1 MSDKDDR
8 PALDLDKA
16 AQQGFVAFF
25 RSLPA
30 KEPTTL
36 RLFARKASSHGG
48 GDFYSAHGDDAL
60 LIAQEFFKTS
70 SVLKHL
76 GPASNPLPGCTL
88 SYANFQQLLAD
99 ALLNRGWKIQIWNS
113 TGRAANQWQLAR
125 EASPGNLQQV
135 ENDLPDSAW
144 LPTAAAPAPDPVLVA
159 ILIQDDAQ
167 PAATAAASQ
176 AAAPTTRH
184 VGVALANASDKT
196 LALAEI
202 HDTDQLAHLEALLIQ
217 LGVKEVLVSTGVTDA
232 RLATLLDAATV
243 VTTQYSA
250 DAFKS
255 PPAATA
261 LHRLLSTATP
271 PAAADALIS
280 THPLAAR
287 ALGAVLDFLDLATD
301 RHAPHQFS
309 LTAHHV
315 GGSMRLDQHA
325 VAALNLVGD
334 GARKSTHLYGLL
346 NKCVTGAGSRTLQ
359 TWIRQPLVD
368 RAAIETRLGIV
379 EALVDD
385 AAVRDAVRDWLTQA
399 PDVGRLGMKLRKDR
413 ATLADVAALYRLVAR
428 LPDLRPVLVDD
439 PSSTALGDRYA
450 SVLDQIEADLAPFA
464 EKVTETLD
472 LDAWG
477 DHNDVRIRASLDPE
491 LEELHAQMAA
501 AREEIETEASRV
513 AGMLGLELGKV
524 VKVDQSAIH
533 GYHLRVSLTHSSLIR
548 QKKKDL
554 IELAT
559 LKSGVLFTT
568 PALRAVSNKL
578 TDLAGQYDTL
588 QAAMVKEFMAA
599 MQAYLPTF
607 TTLNDTLSEL
617 DVLAAF
623 AHVSVHAPTP
633 YVRPAL
639 NDEGRVHLPNLR
651 HPCIEMQDLVQFIP
665 NDATLVCGESAFQII
680 TGPNM
685 GGKSTYARSVG
696 LAALMAQLGCFI
708 PTDPGA
714 TLPIFDAIQCRI
726 GAGDQQ
732 FRGVSTFMAEMLETA
747 SILRS
752 ATPQSLVIMDELG
765 RGTSTYDGF
774 GLAYAIAHYL
784 ATVVTPAAT
793 LFATHFHEL
802 TTLAEKVPGVV
813 NRHVVAHVEDGQGI
827 TLLYKVADGAA
838 THSYGIHVAKLAGFA
853 PRVVALAQAK
863 ADELERAA
871 SQGGGCGK
879 KRGREEEGEEDGAVE
894 LARRIAAEVRDV
906 DLSAPDAREKVER
919 IRKRYAAAVRG
930 CPRLAA
936 LVGGAV
942 VGGGAVKA

>member
-25 RSLPA
+25 RSLPS
-30 KEPTTL
+30 KEPNTL

-99 ALLNRGWKIQIWNS
+99 ALLNRGWKVQIWHS
-113 TGRAANQWQLAR
+113 TGRSANQWQLAR

-135 ENDLPDSAW
+135 EHDLPDSAW

-159 ILIQDDAQ
+159 ILIQDDEQ
-167 PAATAAASQ
+167 PASTVASQ
-176 AAAPTTRH
+176 AAAPATRH

-217 LGVKEVLVSTGVTDA
+217 LGVKEVLVPTGVTDA
-232 RLATLLDAATV
+232 RLTTLLDAATV
-243 VTTQYSA
+243 VTTRYSA

-255 PPAATA
+255 PPVATA

-271 PAAADALIS
+271 PAAADALIT

-287 ALGAVLDFLDLATD
+287 ALSAVLDFLDLATD
-301 RHAPHQFS
+301 RHAAHQFS

-359 TWIRQPLVD
+359 SWIRQPLVE
-368 RAAIETRLGIV
+368 RAAIETRLGLV

-439 PSSTALGDRYA
+439 PTSTALADRYA
-450 SVLDQIEADLAPFA
+450 AVLDQIETDLAPFS

-472 LDAWG
+472 VDAWG
-477 DHNDVRIRASLDPE
+477 DHNDVRIRATLDPE
-491 LEELHAQMAA
+491 LEELHEQMAA
-501 AREEIETEASRV
+501 TREEIEPEANRV

-533 GYHLRVSLTHSSLIR
+533 GHHLRVSLTHSSLIR

-578 TDLAGQYDTL
+578 TDLAGLYDTL

-623 AHVSVHAPTP
+623 AQVSVHAPTP
-633 YVRPAL
+633 YVRPTL
-639 NDEGRVHLPNLR
+639 NDKGRVHLPNLR
-651 HPCIEMQDLVQFIP
+651 HPCIEVQDLVQFIP
-665 NDATLVCGESAFQII
+665 NDATLVRGESAFQII

-696 LAALMAQLGCFI
+696 LAALMTQLGCFI

-752 ATPQSLVIMDELG
+752 ATPNSLVIMDELG

-784 ATVVTPAAT
+784 ATVVKPAAT

-802 TTLAEKVPGVV
+802 TTLADKVPGVV
-813 NRHVVAHVEDGQGI
+813 NRHVVAHVDDTQGI

-871 SQGGGCGK
+871 SHGGGTGR
-879 KRGREEEGEEDGAVE
+879 KRAREEEDGAVE

-906 DLSAPDAREKVER
+906 DLSKPDAREKVER
-919 IRKRYAAAVRG
+919 IRARYAAAVRG
-930 CPRLAA
+930 CSRLAA
-936 LVGGAV
+936 LVGGGV
-942 VGGGAVKA
+942 VGAGESVGT

>member
-30 KEPTTL
+30 KDPTTL

-99 ALLNRGWKIQIWNS
+99 ALLNRGWKIQIWHS

-135 ENDLPDSAW
+135 EHDLPDSAW

-159 ILIQDDAQ
+159 ILIQDDGQ
-167 PAATAAASQ
+167 PASTAASQ

-217 LGVKEVLVSTGVTDA
+217 LGVKEVLVPTGVADA
-232 RLATLLDAATV
+232 RLSTLLDAATV
-243 VTTQYSA
+243 VTTRYSA
-250 DAFKS
+250 DAFNS
-255 PPAATA
+255 PPPSTA

-271 PAAADALIS
+271 PAAADSLIS

-301 RHAPHQFS
+301 RHAAHQFS

-346 NKCVTGAGSRTLQ
+346 NKCVTAAGSRTLQ
-359 TWIRQPLVD
+359 SWIRQPLVD

-379 EALVDD
+379 EALMDD

-439 PSSTALGDRYA
+439 PSSTALANRYA
-450 SVLDQIEADLAPFA
+450 SVLDQIEADLAPFT
-464 EKVTETLD
+464 EKVMETLD

-491 LEELHAQMAA
+491 LEELHEQMAS
-501 AREEIETEASRV
+501 AREEIGPEASRV
-513 AGMLGLELGKV
+513 AGVLGLELGKV

-533 GYHLRVSLTHSSLIR
+533 GHHLRVSLTHSSLVR

-599 MQAYLPTF
+599 MQAYLPSF
-607 TTLNDTLSEL
+607 TMLNDTLSEL
-617 DVLAAF
+617 DVFAGF

-633 YVRPAL
+633 YVRPTL
-639 NDEGRVHLPNLR
+639 NNEGRVHLPNLR

-665 NDATLVCGESAFQII
+665 NDATLVRGESAFQII

-696 LAALMAQLGCFI
+696 LAALMTQLGCFI

-784 ATVVTPAAT
+784 ATVVKPAAT

-802 TTLAEKVPGVV
+802 TTLADKVPGVV
-813 NRHVVAHVEDGQGI
+813 NRHVVAHVDEEGGQGI

-871 SQGGGCGK
+871 SHGGGGGGK
-879 KRGREEEGEEDGAVE
+879 KRGREEEDSAVE
-894 LARRIAAEVRDV
+894 LARRIVAEVRDV
-906 DLSAPDAREKVER
+906 DVNAPDAREKVVR

-942 VGGGAVKA
+942 VGVDGGDG